1 MVRNYKE
8 LDVWKNAMD
17 LVEEIYSVTAGFS
30 RDEIYGL
37 TSQIRR
43 AVVSVASN
51 IAEGCGRRTDKDFV
65 SFLYNALGSIKEV
78 GCQLM
83 IAKRLGYLKVGEFE
97 GLEDEAD
104 KLAAMLM
111 KFIKRVS
118 GEKV

>member
-17 LVEEIYSVTAGFS
+17 LVEAVYSVTAGFS

-51 IAEGCGRRTDKDFV
+51 IAEGCGRRTDEDFI

-83 IAKRLGYLKVGEFE
+83 IAKRLGYLDNEEFE
-97 GLEDEAD
+97 KLENEAD
-104 KLAAMLM
+104 KLAGMLM
-111 KFIKRVS
+111 RFIKYVS
-118 GEKV
+118 AEKV